1 MIFFLHIVLLVVQDV
16 IGQLVDVMSSLKMN
30 QLQVF
35 FRLSKGGGWGFSHS
49 KWYILIFLQLVPKC
63 IFHVFVI
70 YFFSHLLSVDRFC
83 RDRFV
88 DLVPAFDVDAG
99 VTRSDLVELLPTIRE
114 IQSCVSQTR

>member
-1 MIFFLHIVLLVVQDV
+1 MFL
-16 IGQLVDVMSSLKMN
+16 S
-30 QLQVF
+30 
-35 FRLSKGGGWGFSHS
+35 
-49 KWYILIFLQLVPKC
+49 P
-63 IFHVFVI
+63 

-114 IQSCVSQTR
+114 IQSCVSQTK